1 MVRNSPANAG
11 DKVRSLVCEDST
23 CRWASGPVYHYSWAR
38 APWSQCSATREATA
52 MRSPFHV
59 QQQRPSAGKK
69 KKNNTQSACLSELTQ
84 NLTRISKDLVKLGYG
99 RKQAYQGKVYLETDT
114 CPDKPEFSLKR
125 DRKSGKWEKTV
136 RSKGKLSINLIYEK
150 HKACLVCVPS
160 TTPGHLKI
168 RLANLFCFQ
177 YLSLPPS
184 KCCSLFFLLGG
195 NAG

>member
-1 MVRNSPANAG
+1 MPLGKWACVPLQLSPSTLEPVLRN
-11 DKVRSLVCEDST
+11 KRSHCNEKPVSCAATET
-23 CRWASGPVYHYSWAR
+23 QCRGK
-38 APWSQCSATREATA
+38 
-52 MRSPFHV
+52 
-59 QQQRPSAGKK
+59 KK

-99 RKQAYQGKVYLETDT
+99 RRQAYQGKVYLKTDT
-114 CPDKPEFSLKR
+114 CPNKPEFSLKR